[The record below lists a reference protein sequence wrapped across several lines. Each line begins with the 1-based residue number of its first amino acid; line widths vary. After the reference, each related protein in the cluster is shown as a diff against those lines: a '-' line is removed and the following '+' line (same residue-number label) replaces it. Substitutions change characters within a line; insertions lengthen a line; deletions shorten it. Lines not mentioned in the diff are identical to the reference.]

1 MNLICCIKTI
11 YCYMEDYVN
20 SIITV
25 INSHKLLLF
34 NTNGNFSID
43 NFKIDK
49 INNYIFIQDIPLNIL
64 NQISDE
70 YNNIYLINVEQLS
83 VNDRRL
89 KINNYPK
96 YINMIDYNKTNLK
109 FYNKSFKIYTLPYQ
123 INYNEIYNIKKT
135 KTICIIGDSNIPH
148 NRKFILDLL
157 REKNVEVDIISGFNK
172 IRDNQLFN
180 YKIILN
186 IGYND
191 NYKIMETFRCDRCIY
206 NKMIVISDTK
216 YDIDDYYLK
225 QYVIFEDYSK
235 LTDKIIEVINN
246 YENIYNTLFSN
257 LNYKNI
263 EKDIKLLS
271 NDIISKLNI

>member
-1 MNLICCIKTI
+1 MNAICCIESI
-11 YCYMEDYVN
+11 YCYMEDYIN

-25 INSHKLLLF
+25 INIHKLVLF
-34 NTNGNFSID
+34 NAND
-43 NFKIDK
+43 NFKINK

-64 NQISDE
+64 NQTSDE

-83 VNDRRL
+83 VNDRCL
-89 KINNYPK
+89 KINNYPR
-96 YINMIDYNKTNLK
+96 YIIMIDYMKTNLK
-109 FYNKSFKIYTLPYQ
+109 YYDKLFKTYSLPYQ

-135 KTICIIGDSNIPH
+135 KTICMIGDSNIPH

-157 REKNVEVDIISGFNK
+157 REKNVNVDIISGFNK
-172 IRDNQLFN
+172 IRDEQLFQ

-186 IGYND
+186 IGYYAHNC
-191 NYKIMETFRCDRCIY
+191 KIMETFRCDRCVY

-263 EKDIKLLS
+263 ETDIKLLS
-271 NDIISKLNI
+271 NDIISKLNF